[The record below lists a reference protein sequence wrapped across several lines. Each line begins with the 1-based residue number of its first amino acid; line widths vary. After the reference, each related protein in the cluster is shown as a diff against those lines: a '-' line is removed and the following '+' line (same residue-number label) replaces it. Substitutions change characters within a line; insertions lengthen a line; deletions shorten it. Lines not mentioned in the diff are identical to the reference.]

1 MKKRF
6 SERLQENRYLRMF
19 IIICGAILFYVL
31 LNHIGVVW
39 NALGFILRILA
50 PVISAAIVA
59 FLLNPIVQF
68 FEKKVFKRLK
78 IKSGKYLHGACVVLV
93 VLVLV
98 ILVLILLYL
107 VISQVA
113 TSATHL
119 VSHLDSYVQRFVDM
133 LNKYLSDTIKVDEI
147 NVFGI
152 NLLEFETTGLQ
163 DFVTKG
169 MEWITGHAEGIIG
182 GAMSVGSNLMYTL
195 ITVMLTIYMLLDVNH
210 LSIASSRFFRSIME
224 PETYIRFAD
233 ISHRSS
239 RIFLRYFGSNLLD
252 SLIMGVLC
260 YLFMIIVGLPYALL
274 IAVVVG
280 VTNFIP
286 TFGPIVGGVI
296 GAFLI
301 LIVDPWGALWF
312 IIYSLVSQFCDANLI
327 KPKLFGD
334 TTGLRPMWVVAAIIV
349 GGGLFGV
356 IGMLLGVPLFA
367 IFAIIFNERID
378 KRLQRWEYVK
388 EDVSSGEE
396 AEK

>member
-1 MKKRF
+1 MNKRL
-6 SERLQENRYLRMF
+6 SDRLKENKYLRLF

-39 NALGFILRILA
+39 NALGFILRILL
-50 PVISAAIVA
+50 PVISAAIIA

-68 FEKKVFKRLK
+68 FEKKVFRRLK
-78 IKSGKYLHGACVVLV
+78 IKSGRYLHAACVILVVVVLV
-93 VLVLV
+93 VLL
-98 ILVLILLYL
+98 LLLLYL

-113 TSATHL
+113 VSATHL
-119 VSHLDSYVQRFVDM
+119 LSHLDSYVQRFVNM

-152 NLLEFETTGLQ
+152 NLLEFESTGLQ
-163 DFVTKG
+163 DFVAKAT
-169 MEWITGHAEGIIG
+169 EWVTGHAEGIIG
-182 GAMSVGSNLMYTL
+182 SAVSVGSNLMYTF
-195 ITVMLTIYMLLDVNH
+195 ITVMLTIYMLLDINH
-210 LSIASSRFFRSIME
+210 LRISGSRFFRSIME
-224 PETYIRFAD
+224 PDKYVRFAD
-233 ISHRSS
+233 ICHRSS
-239 RIFLRYFGSNLLD
+239 GIFLRYFGSNLLD
-252 SLIMGVLC
+252 SLIIGALC
-260 YLFMIIVGLPYALL
+260 YLFMIILKLPYALL

-280 VTNFIP
+280 VANFIP

-301 LIVDPWGALWF
+301 LIVNPWGALWF

-356 IGMLLGVPLFA
+356 IGMLLGVPFFA
-367 IFAIIFNERID
+367 IFAIIFNERVD
-378 KRLQRWEYVK
+378 RRLQRWEYVK
-388 EDVSSGEE
+388 EDTGTEE
-396 AEK
+396 ES